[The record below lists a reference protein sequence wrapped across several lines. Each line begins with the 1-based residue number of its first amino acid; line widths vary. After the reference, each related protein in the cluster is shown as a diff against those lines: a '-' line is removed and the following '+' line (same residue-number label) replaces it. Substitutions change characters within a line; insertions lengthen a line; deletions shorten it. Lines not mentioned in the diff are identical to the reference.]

1 MLRGRGGCYKHTFYG
16 ISSYQCMESTP
27 SLACANKCVFCWRH
41 HKNPVGTEWRWQTDD
56 PEHLVSGFMNN
67 HKDLIKTMR
76 GLPGVLPE
84 RLQEAERIRHCA
96 LSLVG
101 EPIIYPHINRFLGLL
116 HENGISSFLVTNAQV
131 CFSISSFHQIV
142 SEYSLTFS
150 SRTKWRR

>member
-41 HKNPVGTEWRWQTDD
+41 HKNPVGTEWRWQTDA
-56 PEHLVSGFMNN
+56 PELLVSGFMNN

-84 RLQEAERIRHCA
+84 RLQE
-96 LSLVG
+96 LVHV
-101 EPIIYPHINRFLGLL
+101 EVDKPLRVVAVPESHPP
-116 HENGISSFLVTNAQV
+116 TNP
-131 CFSISSFHQIV
+131 STTS
-142 SEYSLTFS
+142 
-150 SRTKWRR
+150 